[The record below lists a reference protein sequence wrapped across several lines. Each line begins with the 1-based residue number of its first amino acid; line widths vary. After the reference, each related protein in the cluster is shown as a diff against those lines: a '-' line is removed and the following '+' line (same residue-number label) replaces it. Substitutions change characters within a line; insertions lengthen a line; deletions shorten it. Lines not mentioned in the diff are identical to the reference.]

1 MLINIRRVVS
11 IKMNLHHSHV
21 TGKILGYAHDFCNT
35 KVTENQNRFSL
46 LALNF
51 FGCNMFFLL
60 KGIQLSVWE
69 TKDLNIGGSGL
80 PNINSA
86 SLCSQV
92 KIIYTIK
99 YYLSRL
105 GSPVHSL
112 DDVEKLRVEKVI
124 LQFLNQHD
132 HFSEIWPLLDF
143 SQKRKSF
150 LLLAERV

>member
-1 MLINIRRVVS
+1 M
-11 IKMNLHHSHV
+11 
-21 TGKILGYAHDFCNT
+21 TGKSLSYAHDFSNM
-35 KVTENQNRFSL
+35 KVKENQNQFSCI
-46 LALNF
+46 AHNI
-51 FGCNMFFLL
+51 FGFDMFFLL
-60 KGIQLSVWE
+60 KGIRLSVWK

-105 GSPVHSL
+105 GSPVHSV

-143 SQKRKSF
+143 SQKRKVF
-150 LLLAERV
+150 YC